1 MPGNKSSVIVHKITC
16 WGLSCRALT
25 GSDEMQ
31 DQVEVHLQEK
41 GKLFIFNKEPQ
52 NQSSSGMTSCFERYK
67 VLIHE

>member
-31 DQVEVHLQEK
+31 DQVEVYLQEK
-41 GKLFIFNKEPQ
+41 GKLFIFNKEP
-52 NQSSSGMTSCFERYK
+52 
-67 VLIHE
+67 